1 MFPMNEHRQ
10 LPHLQNLNLSCV
22 EQADGGYAIAPE
34 GNRLVSCC
42 PGLQEL
48 ATTGLQGSVGQL
60 GALQQLSGLHSRFL
74 GVDDDIQTTKE
85 VQPVLKLSG
94 LTFLFLN
101 LAGSSTIYNSPHTG
115 DGLLLQLTR
124 LKQLAHLIYTG
135 PFNGYIQEVELQY

>member
-1 MFPMNEHRQ
+1 MFPMNRQ

-22 EQADGGYAIAPE
+22 KQADGGYAIAPE
-34 GNRLVSCC
+34 GNGLVSCC

-60 GALQQLSGLHSRFL
+60 GALQQLSGLHSLFL

-101 LAGSSTIYNSPHTG
+101 LAGSRNIYNSPHTG
-115 DGLLLQLTR
+115 DGLLLQL
-124 LKQLAHLIYTG
+124 HG
-135 PFNGYIQEVELQY
+135 